1 MRLHCDGG
9 GYAHALP
16 CIVHGAVGIFA
27 PCLVDRLELAEGA
40 QAEVVERHADASH
53 SESEHFMDG
62 QCFFSFFR
70 TRLGV
75 AVGVVAGGL
84 WHAVDVTISQFNPVL
99 STQ

>member
-1 MRLHCDGG
+1 MFPSHRFFIIPRQWNELPWDDLFAGVRLHCDGG

-62 QCFFSFFR
+62 QCFFSFF
-70 TRLGV
+70 
-75 AVGVVAGGL
+75 
-84 WHAVDVTISQFNPVL
+84 
-99 STQ
+99 